1 MVYKLSDFPTLA
13 AVVKLPI
20 LAGFDFGRQASM
32 VDRTVINLPI
42 RGLELNIQNLEL
54 IYLLVNV
61 GHFSVDQYF
70 TQSRINE
77 SMTQFFYAIRNFDS
91 NQLIARNEAVT
102 RFYF

>member
-32 VDRTVINLPI
+32 VDRTVINLPT

-61 GHFSVDQYF
+61 GQWAC
-70 TQSRINE
+70 R
-77 SMTQFFYAIRNFDS
+77 
-91 NQLIARNEAVT
+91 
-102 RFYF
+102 RFREDRCRFG